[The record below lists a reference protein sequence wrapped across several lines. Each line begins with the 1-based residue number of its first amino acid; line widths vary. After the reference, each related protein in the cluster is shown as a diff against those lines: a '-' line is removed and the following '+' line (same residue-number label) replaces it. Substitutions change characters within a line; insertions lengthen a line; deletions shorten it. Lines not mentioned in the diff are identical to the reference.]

1 MATLDESNAAR
12 LLRIAAELPPDQPSE
27 SSVRR
32 FLPTPAKK
40 NASPSIIGKRA
51 VSSLDTD

>member
-32 FLPTPAKK
+32 FRPTPAKK

-51 VSSLDTD
+51 FSSLDTD